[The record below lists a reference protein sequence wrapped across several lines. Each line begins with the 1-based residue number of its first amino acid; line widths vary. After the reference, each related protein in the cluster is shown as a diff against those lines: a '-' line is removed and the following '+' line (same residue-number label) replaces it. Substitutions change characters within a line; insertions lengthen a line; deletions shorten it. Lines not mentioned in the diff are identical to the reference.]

1 MNLHNFLILYS
12 HSAHIWL
19 RILMSDHTPASHHHQ
34 KKTYVLGVSRK
45 KKYLKVL
52 IIILC
57 AVFAAL
63 AWFTLSSGI
72 LADENPEIPR
82 HLVAWINT
90 ERAASSLPAVT
101 ISDTLAHEALLAS
114 QEIRVSRTSYTTW
127 QKTPADQ
134 DTDVF
139 IYPKLSWAMSGV
151 RLEPM
156 LFDAWRTSVPGSVSP
171 ILDKD
176 TRDVGIGV
184 SSDGYNYY
192 IVTKWQ

>member
-1 MNLHNFLILYS
+1 
-12 HSAHIWL
+12 
-19 RILMSDHTPASHHHQ
+19 MSDHTPASHHHQ
-34 KKTYVLGVSRK
+34 KKIHVLGVSRK

-52 IIILC
+52 IIILF

-63 AWFTLSSGI
+63 AWFTISSGI
-72 LADENPEIPR
+72 LEDENPEISR
-82 HLVAWINT
+82 HLIAWINT
-90 ERAASSLPAVT
+90 ERAASSLPPVT
-101 ISDTLAHEALLAS
+101 ISDTLAHEALLTS
-114 QEIRVSRTSYTTW
+114 QEIRVSRTTYTSW

-139 IYPKLSWAMSGV
+139 IYPKLSWAMSGI

-156 LFDAWRTSVPGSVSP
+156 LFDAWRTNDPGSVSQ
-171 ILDKD
+171 ILNKD
-176 TRDVGIGV
+176 TKDVGIGV